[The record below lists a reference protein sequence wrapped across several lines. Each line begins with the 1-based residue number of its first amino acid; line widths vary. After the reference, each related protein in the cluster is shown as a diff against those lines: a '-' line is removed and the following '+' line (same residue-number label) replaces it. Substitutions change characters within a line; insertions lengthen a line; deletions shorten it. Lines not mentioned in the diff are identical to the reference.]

1 MKKEL
6 VTQLHNAFESNT
18 QKCEKIEYWY
28 ARDLQKL
35 LGYNEWRN
43 FLLVINKAK
52 IACENSKHTV
62 KYHFVDVN
70 KMVTSDQVAREKSMI

>member
-6 VTQLHNAFESNT
+6 ITQLHHDFESSAQNNADV
-18 QKCEKIEYWY
+18 EFWY

-43 FLLVINKAK
+43 FVLVINKAK
-52 IACENSKHTV
+52 VACEHSRQV
-62 KYHFVDVN
+62 VADHFVGGG
-70 KMVTSDQVAREKSMI
+70 

>member
-6 VTQLHNAFESNT
+6 ISQLHANFEDVA
-18 QKCEKIEYWY
+18 QQEKNIEFWY

-52 IACENSKHTV
+52 KACENSKHFQED
-62 KYHFVDVN
+62 HFVEVN
-70 KMVTSDQVAREKSMI
+70 KMVPLRLRQNSQ

>member
-6 VTQLHNAFESNT
+6 VMQLHNTFEGIV
-18 QKCEKIEYWY
+18 QHEEKIEFWY

-43 FLLVINKAK
+43 LRSRLKRV
-52 IACENSKHTV
+52 
-62 KYHFVDVN
+62 
-70 KMVTSDQVAREKSMI
+70 